1 MNSSVTLINP
11 NPIVYE
17 RKKSSRL
24 ENEVILDEDVRE
36 DIDSGEIFEYLKD
49 IKDPEH
55 PYSLE
60 QLNVVREEQIDVDD
74 PGSFVK

>member
-11 NPIVYE
+11 NPILYE
-17 RKKSSRL
+17 RKKASRR
-24 ENEVILDEDVRE
+24 ESEVILDEDVRE

-74 PGSFVK
+74 PGNFVK

>member
-17 RKKSSRL
+17 RRKSSRL